1 MAKHCD
7 GFGKFVRPKLIGEIV
22 EVVSFDSEEV
32 TIDFKGQNVTL
43 KHYEVSCIT
52 SKKQKQLLQQ
62 PAFQSQIC
70 VESNSSTVTEQS
82 CARWNHLTAHLPE
95 CYFSHLLCGRGG
107 ALCLRA
113 V

>member
-52 SKKQKQLLQQ
+52 S
-62 PAFQSQIC
+62 
-70 VESNSSTVTEQS
+70 EETEAAAAA
-82 CARWNHLTAHLPE
+82 AR
-95 CYFSHLLCGRGG
+95 FSKSD
-107 ALCLRA
+107 LR
-113 V
+113 